1 MNERET
7 SAELT
12 VVTNVK
18 EVTTHGSISIEVE
31 RALLKFVDGKLVSV
45 SPQPSQLVSNFGI
58 K

>member
-1 MNERET
+1 M

-31 RALLKFVDGKLVSV
+31 RGILKFVEGKLVSV
-45 SPQPSQLVSNFGI
+45 SPQPPQLVSNFGI
-58 K
+58 R